1 MIGQIIRGNQ
11 TTMAV
16 ISHEESYDVP
26 MEEPTVRSYRI
37 RGTRIT
43 GPQQVAL
50 DKHWDSYGIEQSTNL
65 LDITS
70 LFPDVKQVILEIGF
84 GMGEATALIGREFP
98 ESGFLAVDVHRPVVG
113 KLFALIHVYG
123 LKNLRV
129 IQGDAHL
136 IVHDMIADKSLDG
149 IHLFF
154 PDPWPKK
161 RHNKRRIVN
170 AEFLALIAPKLKDGG
185 FIHIATDWV
194 PYAEYIEEVFAAS
207 SLFTGGK
214 VDRPE
219 WRPVTRF
226 EGQGITKDHQV
237 NDFRFIKS

>member
-1 MIGQIIRGNQ
+1 
-11 TTMAV
+11 
-16 ISHEESYDVP
+16 

-43 GPQQVAL
+43 GPQQSAL
-50 DKHWDSYGIEQSTNL
+50 DKHWDSYGIEQGLTPLNFSE
-65 LDITS
+65 I
-70 LFPDVKQVILEIGF
+70 FPNSQEIIMEIGF
-84 GMGEATALIGREFP
+84 GMGEATALIGKAFP
-98 ESGFLAVDVHRPVVG
+98 ERGFLAVDVHRPGVG
-113 KLFALIHVYG
+113 KLFALIHEYG

-136 IVHDMIADKSLDG
+136 IMHDMVGDMSLDG

-170 AEFLALIAPKLKDGG
+170 ADFLALIAPKLKAGG

-194 PYAEYIEEVFAAS
+194 PYAEWIEEVFAAS
-207 SLFTGGK
+207 TLFTGGK
-214 VDRPE
+214 VARPE

-237 NDFRFIKS
+237 NDFKYFKN